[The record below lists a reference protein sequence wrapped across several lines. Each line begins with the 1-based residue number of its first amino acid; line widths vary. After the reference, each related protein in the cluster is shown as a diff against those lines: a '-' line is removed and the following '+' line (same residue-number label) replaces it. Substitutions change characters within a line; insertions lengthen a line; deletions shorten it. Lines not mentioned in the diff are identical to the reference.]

1 MISGCDWLEICK
13 IVGESF
19 ESIALEYVDIPCYNE
34 EVKFDANRQR
44 EGFLC

>member
-1 MISGCDWLEICK
+1 MAATGW
-13 IVGESF
+13 SF
-19 ESIALEYVDIPCYNE
+19 VKFRNAFSQQYLEYVDIPCYNK